1 MAERRAK
8 PGAAAPDTRR
18 ARLQVDSSVQS
29 VKSVDEI
36 YWPAMSAQDVI
47 SNLRELAKLTSNADG
62 AQRLAW
68 GPVWREARQ
77 WFNGK
82 LAELGI
88 APEIDAAGNSWATL
102 KGASDRTVIIGSH
115 LDSVPNGGWLDG
127 ALGVMAGLEAMRMFT
142 SQPPPV
148 TIKVVDWADE
158 EGARFGRSLLGSS
171 AAAGSLQVADV
182 EHLVDK
188 TGVKLVDALRDN
200 GVELSRMRE
209 SQRFLKGIDAKAYL
223 ELHIEQGPVLES
235 MNKSTGV
242 VQGTFGVERHL
253 LRFTGQAAHSGSTP
267 IPMRRDA
274 FLAAAESALGF
285 REIARKYTTPVARV
299 VCTVGTVKAE
309 PGIVT
314 AVPGMCEISLDQ
326 RALDAGVLE
335 QMLADARAL
344 SVKAARENNVTVDW
358 KKIWSIDP
366 RPFDP
371 VLIALCT
378 DAVREVTGD
387 APHLPSGPLHDAAEM
402 VPHMPV
408 VMMFA
413 YSSNGLS
420 HCKEEDT
427 PPDHLLKTIEA
438 FLLLVQKTAYLAD

>member
-1 MAERRAK
+1 
-8 PGAAAPDTRR
+8 
-18 ARLQVDSSVQS
+18 
-29 VKSVDEI
+29 
-36 YWPAMSAQDVI
+36 MSAQNVV
-47 SNLRELAKLTSNADG
+47 SNLRELAKLTSTPDG

-68 GPVWREARQ
+68 GPVWRDARK
-77 WFNGK
+77 WFNTK
-82 LAELGI
+82 LAELDI
-88 APEIDAAGNSWATL
+88 KPEIDAAGNSWATL
-102 KGASDRTVIIGSH
+102 NGASDRTVIIGSH

-127 ALGVMAGLEAMRMFT
+127 ALGVMAGLEALRMFKG
-142 SQPPPV
+142 QQPPV
-148 TIKVVDWADE
+148 TLKVVDWADE

-171 AAAGSLQVADV
+171 AAAGSLKISEV
-182 EHLVDK
+182 EHLADK
-188 TGVKLVDALRDN
+188 TGVKLIDALREN
-200 GVELSRMRE
+200 GVELSRMHE
-209 SQRFLKGIDAKAYL
+209 SQKYLKAINAKAYL

-253 LRFTGQAAHSGSTP
+253 LRFVGQAAHSGSTP

-285 REIARKYTTPVARV
+285 REIARKYTTSTARV
-299 VCTVGTVKAE
+299 VCTVGTVTVE

-314 AVPGMCEISLDQ
+314 AVPGVCEISLDQ
-326 RALDAGVLE
+326 RALDAKVLE
-335 QMLADARAL
+335 QMLADARQV
-344 SVKAARENNVTVDW
+344 SSKAAGENNVTVEW

-371 VLIALCT
+371 KLIGLCT

-402 VPHMPV
+402 VPYMPV

-427 PPDHLLKTIEA
+427 PEAYLLKTIEA
-438 FLLLVQKTAYLAD
+438 FLLLVRKVVYST